1 MSGVADFRV
10 FLHDV
15 CSPVLIG
22 YARVSTNEQSLDM
35 QIAALEKFGV
45 DPSGIYSEHASALN
59 KRRKEFA
66 HALLACE
73 KGDTVVVWKLDRI
86 ARSLK
91 HLIEVFE
98 NQGITF
104 RSLTEGIETETP
116 GGRLILHVL
125 GAIGQFKRDLI
136 GERSRTGVSRTLE
149 SGVRSWT

>member
-1 MSGVADFRV
+1 M
-10 FLHDV
+10 
-15 CSPVLIG
+15 LIG
-22 YARVSTNEQSLDM
+22 YARVSTKEQSLDM

-45 DPSGIYSEHASALN
+45 DPSGTYSEHASALN

-66 HALLACE
+66 HALFACQ

-91 HLIEVFE
+91 HLIELLELFE
-98 NQGITF
+98 NRGITF

-125 GAIGQFKRDLI
+125 GAIGQCKRDLI
-136 GERSRTGVSRTLE
+136 DERSRIGVSRTLE